1 MGHDDLRAL
10 TESQALSAT
19 GESAALKHPASGNLG
34 PACFLFDKSLD
45 RAVWARTIQRQVKIE
60 VTRTGLDAP
69 IYRSE
74 YYLPRPK
81 KK

>member
-60 VTRTGLDAP
+60 VASWTLRVSLYEQRGASPGSTH
-69 IYRSE
+69 
-74 YYLPRPK
+74 
-81 KK
+81 